1 MSFLSWAEWQSVLE
15 RASRRPPGPEPRHE
29 QRWARGGSQQQPGD
43 HSDHQQL
50 QPHAGPRSGPGSG
63 LGGHAHHIR
72 YEPSA
77 AGSLEF
83 SRANSA
89 PDKNNKQA
97 WTKKKKQKHSRQSG
111 FFVCF
116 VFIFISFL
124 SQNTLV
130 GNERINP
137 SLVFSTVFASQNWMK
152 SNRNGVLSCFFSLLI
167 FSTHLWC
174 SSLAFSYLEGIYLLS
189 MKWKHLSPV
198 SVPSSWR

>member
-1 MSFLSWAEWQSVLE
+1 MLE

-97 WTKKKKQKHSRQSG
+97 WTKKKNKNIPDRVV
-111 FFVCF
+111 FLFVLF
-116 VFIFISFL
+116 LFSF
-124 SQNTLV
+124 
-130 GNERINP
+130 P
-137 SLVFSTVFASQNWMK
+137 FSAK
-152 SNRNGVLSCFFSLLI
+152 
-167 FSTHLWC
+167 THWW
-174 SSLAFSYLEGIYLLS
+174 E
-189 MKWKHLSPV
+189 M
-198 SVPSSWR
+198 RE